1 MPIMK
6 LLVRTITLSIL
17 VLLSSGIVAQTTPAD
32 EHPKYKPDN
41 QGLYDTIA
49 YLDSVFFAAYNTCN
63 MDVQADFY
71 NENIEFY
78 HDQSGLMTSKQEILE
93 SIKLYICGKV
103 TRELVKGSIEVYPI
117 GSYGAVEIG
126 LHKFHNNQ
134 QPEGTQTNTGKFII
148 IWQNDGGKWT
158 VVRVVSIH

>member
-1 MPIMK
+1 MK

-17 VLLSSGIVAQTTPAD
+17 VFFSSGIVAQTTVSD
-32 EHPKYKPDN
+32 EHPNYKPDN
-41 QGLYDTIA
+41 QELYDTIV

-134 QPEGTQTNTGKFII
+134 QPEGTLTNTGKFII